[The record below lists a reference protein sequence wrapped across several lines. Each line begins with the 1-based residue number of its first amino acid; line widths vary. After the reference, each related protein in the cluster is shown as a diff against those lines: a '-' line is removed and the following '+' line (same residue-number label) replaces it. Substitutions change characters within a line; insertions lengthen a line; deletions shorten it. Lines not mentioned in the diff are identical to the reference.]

1 VQDPKEVA
9 GRGDRKM
16 RSLSGKLVGTQHSRN
31 LRYRHQFYA
40 RGLGRVFKVAR
51 LEKTVDVDVYVDEL
65 VEVGVAWPIEV

>member
-1 VQDPKEVA
+1 MSCKVLEHSTDP
-9 GRGDRKM
+9 RRKPM
-16 RSLSGKLVGTQHSRN
+16 APPQS
-31 LRYRHQFYA
+31 